1 MLAIIKSI
9 ITNVLSALYQVFG
22 FSVLLAVLFMFFY
35 LYVSEHGGGLAG
47 IKTVLAKWGT
57 SFKSSSVFRRS
68 FLLSFYTAMILFRT
82 LLNRNLWMNPLSD
95 VMTGWTLTNAKGEL
109 TTESIENLMLFIPFS
124 ILLLW
129 AVKDKLLKDKKG
141 LGTILWQSTRIVFC
155 FSLSIEFLQLFFRL
169 GTFQLS
175 DIFYNTLGGFLGGLI
190 YGIGYKVQKKS

>member
-1 MLAIIKSI
+1 M
-9 ITNVLSALYQVFG
+9 
-22 FSVLLAVLFMFFY
+22 AVLFMFFY

-57 SFKSSSVFRRS
+57 AFKSSSVFRRA

-109 TTESIENLMLFIPFS
+109 TTEPIENLMLFIPFS

-129 AVKDKLLKDKKG
+129 AVKDKLLKDKKEIWSMQA
-141 LGTILWQSTRIVFC
+141 LGSDHLKEKQS
-155 FSLSIEFLQLFFRL
+155 FSKESM
-169 GTFQLS
+169 
-175 DIFYNTLGGFLGGLI
+175 N
-190 YGIGYKVQKKS
+190 